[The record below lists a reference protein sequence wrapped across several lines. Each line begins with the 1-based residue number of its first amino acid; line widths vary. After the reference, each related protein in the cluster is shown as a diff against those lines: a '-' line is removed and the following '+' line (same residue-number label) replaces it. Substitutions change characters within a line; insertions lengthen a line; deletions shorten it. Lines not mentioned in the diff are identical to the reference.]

1 MTYTPDLLKIA
12 DHCQHRSF
20 ITNRY
25 TGKRIAVD
33 CGQCDYCIHKRA
45 QKASMRVKTAGSAFK
60 YSYFVTLTYDNE
72 HIPLMNCE
80 VLHSEYEDALSISG
94 DKVFGYEKHSF
105 IPVSEYSCSDSSYL
119 RHIFFTQVQGTMPYN
134 RESSQYEP
142 VKDNWFLSMDAIR
155 SFIAKAKPDTPYG
168 KEGELSVR
176 YGDNLIPYLNYVDVQ
191 NYIKRLRKHLK
202 TALGSY
208 ETLHFYAVGEYGP
221 VHFRPHYH
229 ILLFTNSEQVSKVL
243 RQCHDKS
250 WKLGRSDF
258 QTSRGGASSY
268 VASYVNSLSSAPLL
282 YRSCRA
288 FKPRQRASI
297 GFFEKGDV
305 FEEGEDVYHAIEQ
318 KIDSVING
326 RVYNFNGISV
336 KSTPPMSYI
345 RTLLPRFSSARYDDA
360 VAIARIIRAVADAP
374 KRIARFGIVDYDS
387 DSILSIV
394 RAYYQ
399 YVKLNHHLTNED
411 EIILHSA
418 RCLTRFCNSSS
429 DVDIESYINKLYR
442 LFLYVS
448 KFLRNWHLPPIGGN
462 LDSYANR
469 IMFIIK
475 TGIEYEKKADY
486 VRMCDSLR
494 VQQTLP
500 APMLRY
506 FYVPAEGCEM
516 ATIGIG
522 EDGEYADGFI
532 RPIKE
537 QIHVPFDD
545 PRIPPLAACNYIKS
559 AKPDTRSAFDD
570 GSLDDLQKCL
580 YFRAATFCSD
590 MIKHKKLNDANDIFN
605 HMV

>member
-1 MTYTPDLLKIA
+1 MKYSPDLLKAA

-25 TGKRIAVD
+25 TGARIAVD
-33 CGQCDYCIHKRA
+33 CGQCDYCIYKRA

-94 DKVFGYEKHSF
+94 DKVFGYERHSY
-105 IPVSEYSCSDSSYL
+105 IPVSEYQPEDSSRL
-119 RHIFFTQVQGTMPYN
+119 RHIFFTQVQGTVPFD
-134 RESSQYEP
+134 REIKEYVP

-155 SFIAKAKPDTPYG
+155 SFICKTQAVDNSVYPVAEQYG
-168 KEGELSVR
+168 LG
-176 YGDNLIPYLNYVDVQ
+176 NLIPFLNYVDVQ
-191 NYIKRLRKHLK
+191 NYIKRLRKYLYQS
-202 TALGSY
+202 LGSY

-221 VHFRPHYH
+221 AHFRPHYH
-229 ILLFTNSEQVSKVL
+229 ILLFTNSKEVSEVL

-258 QTSRGGASSY
+258 QIARGGAASY
-268 VASYVNSLSSAPLL
+268 VASYVNSLSAAPLL

-288 FKPRQRASI
+288 FKPRQRASL
-297 GFFEKGDV
+297 GFFEKGEV
-305 FEEGEDVYHAIEQ
+305 FEEGEDIYHAIEQ

-360 VAIARIIRAVADAP
+360 VAIARIIRAVADSP

-387 DSILSIV
+387 DSILSIT

-399 YVKLNHHLTNED
+399 YITLNHSLTNED

-429 DVDIESYINKLYR
+429 DVDIESYLSKLYR

-448 KFLRNWHLPPIGGN
+448 KFLRNWRLPPIGGN
-462 LDSYANR
+462 LDSYASR

-475 TGIEYEKKADY
+475 TGINYEKEADY

-494 VQQTLP
+494 IQQTLP

-506 FYVPAEGCEM
+506 FYLPAEGCEM

-537 QIHVPFDD
+537 QVHVPYDD

-559 AKPDTRSAFDD
+559 AKPDTRSTYDS
-570 GSLDDLQKCL
+570 GQSRDLQRCL
-580 YFRAATFCSD
+580 DFRAATFCRE
-590 MIKHKKLNDANDIFN
+590 MIKHKKLNDANNIFN
-605 HMV
+605 RMV